1 MALVARVVVF
11 VPDLLFG
18 SNVQGLLAAGGHE
31 PVLVS
36 TAAAASGAL
45 VAGADVLLVD
55 LTSDAGER
63 IAQVGALDLGG
74 AKTLGF
80 FAHVEPDVREA
91 ALAAGFDM
99 VVPRSRVNRE
109 GAELVTRLAAG

>member
-1 MALVARVVVF
+1 VARVVVF

-31 PVLVS
+31 PVLAASAV
-36 TAAAASGAL
+36 TAADAL
-45 VAGADVLLVD
+45 AAGADVLLVD

-74 AKTLGF
+74 ARTLGF

-91 ALAAGFDM
+91 ALAAGFDL

-109 GAELVTRLAAG
+109 GADLVTRLAAG

>member
-1 MALVARVVVF
+1 MARVVVF

-31 PVLVS
+31 PVLAA
-36 TAAAASGAL
+36 TAAAASAAL
-45 VAGADVLLVD
+45 AAARADVLLVD

-63 IAQVGALDLGG
+63 IAQVGSLDLGG

-80 FAHVEPDVREA
+80 FAHVEPDVRAA
-91 ALAAGFDM
+91 ALAAGFDL

-109 GAELVTRLAAG
+109 GGDLVTRLAAG

>member
-1 MALVARVVVF
+1 MALVPRVVVF

-55 LTSDAGER
+55 LTSDADEIRRARGKC
-63 IAQVGALDLGG
+63 DNH
-74 AKTLGF
+74 GF
-80 FAHVEPDVREA
+80 RFFP
-91 ALAAGFDM
+91 
-99 VVPRSRVNRE
+99 
-109 GAELVTRLAAG
+109 